1 MLEDKIKFFK
11 LLFHLLSLAVFVL
24 FASISPIL
32 GFYVVLISLAFN
44 FGTDEKYR
52 YVASLIA
59 IFCCSFIIASRN
71 FETGMQQDDFANIY
85 YLVFKRMQSGD
96 SIFYE
101 QFSGGIEFFLPLYF
115 KLIGYVFDVQNPV
128 YVMAYVAGLCLVLF
142 YIWLEKYGLES
153 VEKNKRSLCVASSL
167 GLLVFLVTTQNMRQA
182 ISCGFLL
189 FAITFFIRK
198 QKISFVLFFILSVIA
213 HTTSIIVFILFII
226 FIQGSK
232 FQRKLVLFLGFI
244 ALLIFNALIGF
255 IISHGLLGA
264 ATYKLLYYTTIASD
278 GYNLGYLKFFII
290 MCAASYFFFSEK
302 HAAYKQLIWY
312 GTLLYAILI
321 PIPILSQRLLLL
333 LVAFLN
339 GYLMF
344 FSFYKILNVY
354 RILLVLYF
362 LYRLMTQGPMF
373 AGYGDDGAF
382 MDLWYSY
389 PWIGNSLFYYI
400 K

>member
-1 MLEDKIKFFK
+1 MLEDRIKLFK
-11 LLFHLLSLAVFVL
+11 LLFHLISLAVFVL
-24 FASISPIL
+24 FAGISPIL
-32 GFYVVLISLAFN
+32 GFYVVLICLALN

-52 YVASLIA
+52 YAAAIIA

-71 FETGMQQDDFANIY
+71 FETGLQQDDFANIY
-85 YLVFKRMQSGD
+85 YLVFKRMQNGD
-96 SIFYE
+96 SVFYD

-115 KLIGYVFDVQNPV
+115 KIIGYVFDVENPV
-128 YVMAYVAGLCLVLF
+128 YVMAYVAGLCLLLF
-142 YIWLEKYGLES
+142 YIWLEKYGLEG
-153 VEKNKRSLCVASSL
+153 VEKSKRSLCVASSL

-182 ISCGFLL
+182 ISCGLLL

-198 QKISFVLFFILSVIA
+198 QKIPFLSFLILAIIA
-213 HTTSIIVFILFII
+213 HTTSIIVFVLFII
-226 FIQGSK
+226 FLQGTK
-232 FQRKLVLFLGFI
+232 FQKKIVLFMGFI

-278 GYNLGYLKFFII
+278 GFNLGYLKFFII

-302 HAAYKQLIWY
+302 HQAYKQLIWY
-312 GTLLYAILI
+312 GTLLYAILL

-354 RILLVLYF
+354 RILLIFYF
-362 LYRLMTQGPMF
+362 MYRLMSQGPLF

-389 PWIGNSLFYYI
+389 SWIGNSLFYYI